1 MAVSEASI
9 HQRSDR
15 GQGKRSFFGYHG
27 LLSPGVRLIRD
38 LKFQS
43 QASLVVLAFVLPLVI
58 ALGYLWLAA
67 SHDMDRVRAEHRA
80 LGFERGLF
88 ELVRA
93 AQNMRHAAVLGTAD
107 LAEQQRSVQGAF
119 ERVQARQSE
128 WGDAPDLKRYF
139 EPFKAQHQ
147 ALMQSPVATHADLTM
162 KAYTDYVTALL
173 VVARELSNHS
183 ELTLDS
189 GASTHHLV
197 NVALT
202 SGPQRLENTARL
214 HTLGTLILSSK
225 EMTAQRRAWMLEWL
239 ALQKFLS
246 DEVQMALQEVIE
258 ADADAA
264 KAFDRVGDTVSADVM
279 RIAVEKSLMGDALT
293 AVATDY
299 AGLGHAAV
307 EQQYAL
313 AKQVMDR
320 LDTQLRQRIQQMQRK
335 FYLQLMVTLFF
346 VVMAAYM
353 MMAFYKV
360 VKGGF
365 ALVSNHLKQITE
377 GNLRVAPTPWGSD
390 EAAQLMR
397 TMGDMQKS
405 LQRIV
410 TVVLQGAAEVQ
421 GGAGDIANASRG
433 LLRQTET
440 AATRLAEAASTMG
453 SISSTVVQTSD
464 TVKGAIAIV
473 NENASVATRGGEVI
487 NQVVVTMEGIK
498 SSSSKISD
506 IIGVID
512 GIAFQTN
519 ILALNAAVEAARAGE
534 QGRGFAV
541 VATEVRALA
550 GRSATAAKQIKALI
564 VESIAQVDNGSQ
576 VVSKAGTTVHEI
588 VTNAERITG
597 LMDQI
602 AQATRVQS
610 EGIGHIESAVVALE
624 KSTHQN
630 AEKAT
635 QTTDLAVTLA
645 AQALTL
651 VDEISFFRIEP

>member
-9 HQRSDR
+9 QQRSGQ
-15 GQGKRSFFGYHG
+15 GQGKRSIFGYHG
-27 LLSPGVRLIRD
+27 VLSPGVRLIRD
-38 LKFQS
+38 LRFQN
-43 QASLVVLAFVLPLVI
+43 QASLVVLAFVLPLAL
-58 ALGYLWLAA
+58 ALGYLWVAA
-67 SHDMDRVRAEHRA
+67 SQDMDRVRAEHRA

-93 AQNMRHAAVLGTAD
+93 VQNMRHAAVLGTAE
-107 LAEQQRSVQGAF
+107 LAAQQRNVQEAF
-119 ERVQARQSE
+119 DRLQANQSE
-128 WGDAPDLKRYF
+128 SEAVNLKRHV
-139 EPFKAQHQ
+139 EPLKARHQ
-147 ALMQSPVATHADLTM
+147 ALMQSPLAASADLTL
-162 KAYTDYVTALL
+162 KAYNDHVSALL
-173 VVARELSNHS
+173 QVVREVANHS
-183 ELTLDS
+183 ELALDP
-189 GASTHHLV
+189 GPSTHHLV
-197 NVALT
+197 SVAIH
-202 SGPQRLENTARL
+202 SGPYRLENTARM
-214 HTLGTLILSSK
+214 HTLGALIVSSQA
-225 EMTAQRRAWMLEWL
+225 MTPQRHAWMMEWL
-239 ALQKFLS
+239 ALQKHLS
-246 DEVQMALQEVIE
+246 DQVQLTLQEATQ
-258 ADADAA
+258 ADADATNMLGNT
-264 KAFDRVGDTVSADVM
+264 GDTLKADMM
-279 RIAVEKSLMGDALT
+279 RIAVEKTLAGDALM
-293 AVATDY
+293 AVATDF
-299 AGLGHAAV
+299 AGLGSAGV
-307 EQQYAL
+307 EQHYRL
-313 AKQVMDR
+313 VTQVMDR
-320 LDTQLRQRIQQMQRK
+320 LDAHLKQRILQMQQK
-335 FYLQLMVTLFF
+335 FYLQLLAALFF
-346 VVMAAYM
+346 TLLAAYM

-365 ALVSNHLKQITE
+365 ALVSSRLNQITE
-377 GNLRVAPTPWGSD
+377 GNLTVVPTPWGSD

-421 GGAGDIANASRG
+421 GGAGDIANASRR
-433 LLRQTET
+433 LLDQTET

-453 SISSTVVQTSD
+453 AISSTVVQTSD

-564 VESIAQVDNGSQ
+564 AESIAQVDNGSQ

-610 EGIGHIESAVVALE
+610 EGIGQIESAVVALE

-630 AEKAT
+630 AEKAN
-635 QTTDLAVTLA
+635 QTSGLAVTLA

-651 VDEISFFRIEP
+651 VDEISFFRIEA

>member
-9 HQRSDR
+9 QQRSGQ
-15 GQGKRSFFGYHG
+15 GQGKRSIFGYHG
-27 LLSPGVRLIRD
+27 VLSPGVRLIRD
-38 LKFQS
+38 LRFQN
-43 QASLVVLAFVLPLVI
+43 QASLVVLAFVLPLAL
-58 ALGYLWLAA
+58 ALGYLWVAA
-67 SHDMDRVRAEHRA
+67 SQDMDRVRAEHRA

-93 AQNMRHAAVLGTAD
+93 VQNMRHAAVLGTAE
-107 LAEQQRSVQGAF
+107 LAGQQRNVQEAF
-119 ERVQARQSE
+119 DRLQANQSE
-128 WGDAPDLKRYF
+128 SEAVNLKRHV
-139 EPFKAQHQ
+139 EPLKARHQ
-147 ALMQSPVATHADLTM
+147 ALMQSPLAASADLTL
-162 KAYTDYVTALL
+162 KAYNDHVSALL
-173 VVARELSNHS
+173 QVVREVANHS
-183 ELTLDS
+183 ELALDP
-189 GASTHHLV
+189 GPSTHHLV
-197 NVALT
+197 SVAIH
-202 SGPQRLENTARL
+202 SGPYRLENTARL
-214 HTLGTLILSSK
+214 HTLGALIVSSQ
-225 EMTAQRRAWMLEWL
+225 EMTPQRHAWMMEWL
-239 ALQKFLS
+239 ALQKHLS
-246 DEVQMALQEVIE
+246 DQVQLTLQEATQ
-258 ADADAA
+258 ADADATNMLGNT
-264 KAFDRVGDTVSADVM
+264 GDTLKADMM
-279 RIAVEKSLMGDALT
+279 RIAVEKTLAGDALM

-299 AGLGHAAV
+299 AGLGNAAV
-307 EQQYAL
+307 EQHYRL
-313 AKQVMDR
+313 VTQVMDR
-320 LDTQLRQRIQQMQRK
+320 LDAHLKQRIHQMQQK
-335 FYLQLMVTLFF
+335 FYLQLLAALFF
-346 VVMAAYM
+346 TLLAAYM

-365 ALVSNHLKQITE
+365 ALVSSHLNQITD
-377 GNLRVAPTPWGSD
+377 GNLTLVTTPWGSD

-421 GGAGDIANASRG
+421 GGAGDIANASRR
-433 LLRQTET
+433 LLDQTET

-453 SISSTVVQTSD
+453 AISSTVVQTSD

-564 VESIAQVDNGSQ
+564 AESIAQVDNGSQ

-610 EGIGHIESAVVALE
+610 EGIGQIESAVVALE

-630 AEKAT
+630 AEKAN
-635 QTTDLAVTLA
+635 QTSGLAVTLA

-651 VDEISFFRIEP
+651 VDEISFFRIEA

>member
-9 HQRSDR
+9 QQRSGQ
-15 GQGKRSFFGYHG
+15 GQGKRSIFGYHG
-27 LLSPGVRLIRD
+27 VLSPGVRLIRD
-38 LKFQS
+38 LRFQN
-43 QASLVVLAFVLPLVI
+43 QASLVVLAFVLPLAL
-58 ALGYLWLAA
+58 ALGYLWVAA
-67 SHDMDRVRAEHRA
+67 SQDMDRVRAEHRA

-93 AQNMRHAAVLGTAD
+93 VQNMRHAAVLGTAE
-107 LAEQQRSVQGAF
+107 LAGQQRNVQEAF
-119 ERVQARQSE
+119 DRLQANQSE
-128 WGDAPDLKRYF
+128 SEAVNLKRHV
-139 EPFKAQHQ
+139 EPLKARHQ
-147 ALMQSPVATHADLTM
+147 ALMQSPLAASADLTL
-162 KAYTDYVTALL
+162 KAYNDHVSALL
-173 VVARELSNHS
+173 QVVREVANHS
-183 ELTLDS
+183 ELALDP
-189 GASTHHLV
+189 GPSTHHLV
-197 NVALT
+197 SVAIT
-202 SGPQRLENTARL
+202 SGPHKLENTARL

-225 EMTAQRRAWMLEWL
+225 EMTPQRHAWMMEWL
-239 ALQKFLS
+239 ALQKHLS
-246 DEVQMALQEVIE
+246 DQVQLTLQEATQ
-258 ADADAA
+258 ADADATNMLGNT
-264 KAFDRVGDTVSADVM
+264 GDTLKADMM
-279 RIAVEKSLMGDALT
+279 RIAVEKTLAGDALM

-299 AGLGHAAV
+299 AGLGNAAV
-307 EQQYAL
+307 EQHYRL
-313 AKQVMDR
+313 VTQVMDR
-320 LDTQLRQRIQQMQRK
+320 LDAHLKQRIHQMQQK
-335 FYLQLMVTLFF
+335 FYLQLLAALFF
-346 VVMAAYM
+346 TLLAAYM

-365 ALVSNHLKQITE
+365 ALVSSHLNQITD
-377 GNLRVAPTPWGSD
+377 GNLTLVTTPWGSD

-421 GGAGDIANASRG
+421 GGAGDIANASRR
-433 LLRQTET
+433 LLDQTET

-453 SISSTVVQTSD
+453 AISSTVVQTSD

-564 VESIAQVDNGSQ
+564 AESIAQVDNGSQ

-610 EGIGHIESAVVALE
+610 EGIGQIESAVVALE

-630 AEKAT
+630 AEKAN
-635 QTTDLAVTLA
+635 QTSGLAVTLA

-651 VDEISFFRIEP
+651 VDEISFFRIEA

>member
-1 MAVSEASI
+1 MAYAFSE
-9 HQRSDR
+9 
-15 GQGKRSFFGYHG
+15 K
-27 LLSPGVRLIRD
+27 
-38 LKFQS
+38 
-43 QASLVVLAFVLPLVI
+43 
-58 ALGYLWLAA
+58 
-67 SHDMDRVRAEHRA
+67 
-80 LGFERGLF
+80 
-88 ELVRA
+88 
-93 AQNMRHAAVLGTAD
+93 
-107 LAEQQRSVQGAF
+107 
-119 ERVQARQSE
+119 
-128 WGDAPDLKRYF
+128 
-139 EPFKAQHQ
+139 
-147 ALMQSPVATHADLTM
+147 
-162 KAYTDYVTALL
+162 
-173 VVARELSNHS
+173 
-183 ELTLDS
+183 
-189 GASTHHLV
+189 
-197 NVALT
+197 
-202 SGPQRLENTARL
+202 
-214 HTLGTLILSSK
+214 
-225 EMTAQRRAWMLEWL
+225 
-239 ALQKFLS
+239 
-246 DEVQMALQEVIE
+246 
-258 ADADAA
+258 
-264 KAFDRVGDTVSADVM
+264 
-279 RIAVEKSLMGDALT
+279 
-293 AVATDY
+293 
-299 AGLGHAAV
+299 
-307 EQQYAL
+307 
-313 AKQVMDR
+313 
-320 LDTQLRQRIQQMQRK
+320 
-335 FYLQLMVTLFF
+335 
-346 VVMAAYM
+346 
-353 MMAFYKV
+353 
-360 VKGGF
+360 
-365 ALVSNHLKQITE
+365 
-377 GNLRVAPTPWGSD
+377 PWGSD

-421 GGAGDIANASRG
+421 GGAGDIANASRR
-433 LLRQTET
+433 LLDQTET

-453 SISSTVVQTSD
+453 AISSTVVQTSD

-564 VESIAQVDNGSQ
+564 AESIAQVDNGSQ

-610 EGIGHIESAVVALE
+610 EGIGQIESAVVALE

-630 AEKAT
+630 AEKAN
-635 QTTDLAVTLA
+635 QTSGLAVTLA

-651 VDEISFFRIEP
+651 VDEISFFRIEA